1 MLAAVQEGEPVP
13 RFRQAREDDKFLVA
27 KDLEVSLPP
36 FTASDGTQ
44 FASIRCRMMWSV
56 KSKDLHIELT
66 ETNLRYIFAALECS
80 EREEKKEK
88 GTSKDDGQ
96 DAPRS
101 PRKRRR
107 LKRRQSQ
114 EANGA
119 EAEASNDDTR

>member
-1 MLAAVQEGEPVP
+1 MKQFNVNKLFVI
-13 RFRQAREDDKFLVA
+13 QARLLFYIKCICTY
-27 KDLEVSLPP
+27 LPS
-36 FTASDGTQ
+36 AV
-44 FASIRCRMMWSV
+44 V
-56 KSKDLHIELT
+56 KNGVMYREK
-66 ETNLRYIFAALECS
+66 
-80 EREEKKEK
+80 REEKREK

-107 LKRRQSQ
+107 LKRRKSQ